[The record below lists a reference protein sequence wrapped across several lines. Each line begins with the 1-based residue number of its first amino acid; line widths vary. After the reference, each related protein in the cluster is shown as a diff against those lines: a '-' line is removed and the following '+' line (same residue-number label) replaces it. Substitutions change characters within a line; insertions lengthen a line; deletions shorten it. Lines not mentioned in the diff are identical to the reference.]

1 MKVISFVV
9 TEASGLML
17 GSDVEN
23 NTPSICNTCKL
34 YSEDP
39 EKNCKHSEF
48 AHCVRIGAKPIITS
62 CDYREKTD
70 EGKTS
75 PQVPE

>member
-9 TEASGLML
+9 TENSGLML
-17 GSDVEN
+17 GSDAES

-48 AHCVRIGAKPIITS
+48 AHCVTIGRKPIITQ
-62 CDYREKTD
+62 CDLRQKE
-70 EGKTS
+70 
-75 PQVPE
+75 QQ